1 VECCPSQRKIL
12 SFHRAC
18 CRRLIAPLSGPIND
32 QDLRVVARC
41 FDRSDPPAAPAA
53 ATQVAVAVSEMLIR
67 VGQLLQPA
75 NNVSAREIPLGV
87 TKILLRQAEVL
98 SGGTEATVVAVAMVA
113 MMAMVVVVAE
123 QSLQSLQSLQET
135 WQHRQETETEHY
147 SFSSLLA
154 VPAPASCRRF
164 RSRACFG
171 ADAAKR
177 VHIETAIL

>member
-113 MMAMVVVVAE
+113 MVAVVAMVVVVVVVVE
-123 QSLQSLQSLQET
+123 QITQET
-135 WQHRQETETEHY
+135 SHETSREKTEH
-147 SFSSLLA
+147 S
-154 VPAPASCRRF
+154 
-164 RSRACFG
+164 
-171 ADAAKR
+171 
-177 VHIETAIL
+177 